1 MWPVTK
7 ISNHKKEET
16 KMKKLL
22 ALALTAALAL
32 STVAGCT
39 PSAPASDGSQPT
51 STSNT
56 GGDPI
61 KLTLLTTSSTET
73 YANVVRDQLTKQG
86 FEVELSMQPDSST
99 KNEQLLAG
107 NYDISINQAWVG
119 TGTGD
124 YAVRINFYSTGTA
137 NYQQLNDPEVDE
149 LIDLAATQ
157 VPEEAAKTYADLEEI
172 LVDEQAYMV
181 PGYIPARV
189 NIYNSSL
196 LKPVT
201 VYSAREAAF
210 ERFDY
215 IDESKRETDVL
226 YISNTHDDLP
236 TLDPARSD
244 SGNIT
249 TEKTNMMVRLMNLNV
264 DNSPTTD
271 ATITRAYVIGEGN
284 QDFYFLLRDD
294 INFAKVEN
302 KRAVDTGVMVSGEDV
317 VYSLNRARDKDSVPN
332 NISYSSLE
340 MISNV
345 EMVPSIDELQ
355 NTTASDGSTLL
366 DALNAQIDTPI
377 TALTEVTDEV
387 DNAAG
392 VYQVVKVSTF
402 NPAPQVLQ
410 TLAICNAGILCK
422 EQVEKVNAG
431 VDFAN
436 YDPATDV
443 LYGDTVTYTE
453 GEGYDNQMWF
463 SGPYCLLYKNDYEIA
478 YEKNPNFM
486 VTDEENTP
494 KIRFITS
501 RIIKDKANGFS
512 AIRAG
517 ELGFYE
523 HCEESWWD
531 IIEQEEDL
539 ALATTPSS
547 NVYHLIFNL
556 GEGHVTSDV
565 NIRKAILNSCNQDEL
580 ISVFLNRVSPC
591 YSTLTPVVDTGR
603 DKFEADPSLVPGYI
617 QAYRDSLAEG

>member
-1 MWPVTK
+1 
-7 ISNHKKEET
+7 
-16 KMKKLL
+16 MKKLL
-22 ALALTAALAL
+22 ALVL
-32 STVAGCT
+32 SMAFTLGAMAGCT
-39 PSAPASDGSQPT
+39 PAAPPAAG
-51 STSNT
+51 STSNVGST
-56 GGDPI
+56 SNEPI

-99 KNEQLLAG
+99 KKEQLSAG

-149 LIDLAATQ
+149 LIDLAASQ
-157 VPEEAAKTYADLEEI
+157 VPEEATKTYADLEKI
-172 LVDEQAYMV
+172 LVEDKAYMV

-189 NIYNSSL
+189 NIYNSAL

-215 IDESKRETDVL
+215 IDESKRETDIL

-294 INFAKVEN
+294 INFAKVEG
-302 KRAVDTGVMVSGEDV
+302 KRSVDTGVMVSGEDV
-317 VYSLNRARDKDSVPN
+317 VYSLNRERDKDSVPN

-340 MISNV
+340 MLSNV
-345 EMVPSIDELQ
+345 EIVPSIDVLQ
-355 NTTASDGSTLL
+355 NTTAANGKSLL
-366 DALNAQIDTPI
+366 DALNEQISTPI
-377 TALTEVTDEV
+377 AALTEKTEEV
-387 DNAAG
+387 DNVSG
-392 VYQVVKVSTF
+392 VYQVVRISTN

-410 TLAICNAGILCK
+410 TLATPNAGILCK
-422 EQVEKVNAG
+422 EQVERVNAG
-431 VDFAN
+431 IDFSK
-436 YDPATDV
+436 YDSATDV

-453 GEGYDNQMWF
+453 GDGYDNQMWF
-463 SGPYCLLYKNDYEIA
+463 SGPYALLYKNDYEIV

-486 VTDEENTP
+486 VTDQENTP
-494 KIRFITS
+494 KVRFITS
-501 RIIKDKANGFS
+501 KIIKDKANGFS

-517 ELGFYE
+517 ELSFYE

-531 IIEQEEDL
+531 IVEQEKDL
-539 ALATTPSS
+539 DLATTPSS

-556 GEGHVTSDV
+556 GEGHVTSDINV
-565 NIRKAILNSCNQDEL
+565 RKAILNSCDQDEL
-580 ISVFLNRVSPC
+580 LSVFLNRVSTA

-603 DKFEADPSLVPGYI
+603 NKFDADLSLVPGYI
-617 QAYRDSLAEG
+617 QAYRDSVKKG

>member
-1 MWPVTK
+1 M
-7 ISNHKKEET
+7 N
-16 KMKKLL
+16 MKKLL
-22 ALALTAALAL
+22 AIAL
-32 STVAGCT
+32 SLVLTLGTVVSCT
-39 PSAPASDGSQPT
+39 PSAPPPSGNS
-51 STSNT
+51 STVGNT
-56 GGDPI
+56 NDTPI
-61 KLTLLTTSSTET
+61 KITLLTTSSTET

-99 KNEQLLAG
+99 KKEQLSAG

-137 NYQQLNDPEVDE
+137 NYQQLNDPEVDR

-157 VPEEAAKTYADLEEI
+157 VPEEAAKTYADLEQI
-172 LVDEQAYMV
+172 LVEDNAYMV
-181 PGYIPARV
+181 PGYIPSRV
-189 NIYNSSL
+189 NIYNSAL

-215 IDESKRETDVL
+215 VDESKRETDVL

-249 TEKTNMMVRLMNLNV
+249 TEKTNMMVRLMNLDI

-271 ATITRAYVIGEGN
+271 ATITKAYVIGEGN

-294 INFAKVEN
+294 INFAKVEG
-302 KRAVDTGVMVSGEDV
+302 KHAVDTGVMVSGEDV
-317 VYSLNRARDKDSVPN
+317 VYSLNRARDKNSVPN
-332 NISYSSLE
+332 NISYSSLD
-340 MISNV
+340 MLSNV
-345 EMVPSIDELQ
+345 EMVPSIDILQ
-355 NTTASDGSTLL
+355 NTVSANGKSLL
-366 DALNAQIDTPI
+366 DTLNEQIDTPI
-377 TALTEVTDEV
+377 TALTDRAEKV
-387 DNAAG
+387 NNSSG
-392 VYQVVKVSTF
+392 IYQVVKVSTN

-410 TLAICNAGILCK
+410 TLATPNAGILCM
-422 EQVEKVNAG
+422 EQVERVNAG
-431 VDFAN
+431 IDLTKYN
-436 YDPATDV
+436 SATDV

-453 GEGYDNQMWF
+453 GEGYNNQMWF
-463 SGPYCLLYKNDYEIA
+463 SGPYALLYKNDYEIV

-486 VTDEENTP
+486 VTDKENTP

-501 RIIKDKANGFS
+501 KIIKDKANGFS

-531 IIEQEEDL
+531 IIEQEKDL
-539 ALATTPSS
+539 DLATTPSS
-547 NVYHLIFNL
+547 NVFHLIFNL
-556 GEGHVTSDV
+556 GEGHVTSDI
-565 NIRKAILNSCNQDEL
+565 NIRKAILNSCDQSEL
-580 ISVFLNRVSPC
+580 LSVFLNRVSTA

-603 DKFEADPSLVPGYI
+603 NKLETDPTLVAGYI
-617 QAYRDSLAEG
+617 QAYRDSVKNG